1 MKKKKTILLILDGF
15 GLGKKTKK
23 NPIFA
28 ASTPVLDSLYKKFPH
43 SKLAAS
49 GEAVGLPKKVMG
61 NSEVGHLNI
70 GAGRCVAQDLVKINK
85 ACRDGSLAKNKILLE
100 AMSKAKKN
108 KRSLHFIGL
117 VSDAGVHSHIS
128 HLVKMCEIANT
139 QGVEN
144 IYVHALT
151 DGRDT
156 DPHSGYKYIKNLE
169 KSLKPFN
176 ARVVSVIG
184 RYFAMDRDKHWERIK
199 KAYDLLVHGKGKKFK
214 KASEAVLDSYA
225 NDVSDEFVTPRVI
238 TNEGDSLASRISK
251 DDVVICFNFRTERL
265 RQLTRALSQEDFP
278 SYKMNVLKLNYYTL
292 TEYGDFKNVKA
303 IFVKENVNKSL
314 GEILALNNLKQL
326 RIAETEKYAH
336 VTYFFSGGR
345 DKLFKGEERILINS
359 PRVATYD
366 LQPEMSAY
374 KINKAV
380 ITEIKKNKFDFICL
394 NFANGDMVG
403 HTGNFKAI
411 VKAVEVIDAC
421 LGEIIETAKE
431 NYDILVTADHGNA
444 EIALNEDGS
453 INTAHS
459 LNPVPLILVSEDY
472 KNIKD
477 GALCDIAPTILK
489 IMGMQKPKEMTG
501 KALI

>member
-15 GLGKKTKK
+15 GLGKRTKK

-43 SKLAAS
+43 SKLSAS
-49 GEAVGLPKKVMG
+49 GEAVGLPPKVMG

-70 GAGRCVAQDLVKINK
+70 GAGRCIPQDLVKINK
-85 ACRDGSLAKNKILLE
+85 ACQDGSLAKNKIFLE
-100 AMSKAKKN
+100 AISKAKKN

-117 VSDAGVHSHIS
+117 VSDAGVHSHLS
-128 HLVKMCEIANT
+128 HLIKMCEIASA
-139 QGVEN
+139 QGVKN

-156 DPHSGYKYIKNLE
+156 DPYSGHKYIKNLE

-176 ARVVSVIG
+176 AKIVSVIG

-199 KAYDLLVHGKGKKFK
+199 KAYDLLVHGKGKEFK
-214 KASEAVLDSYA
+214 KASEAVLDSYPEKI
-225 NDVSDEFVTPRVI
+225 SDEFISPRVI
-238 TNEGDSLASRISK
+238 AGEVDSAVSRISK
-251 DDVVICFNFRTERL
+251 DDVIICFNFRTERL
-265 RQLTRALSQEDFP
+265 RQLTRALSQENFP
-278 SYKMNVLKLNYYTL
+278 SYNMEALKLNYYTL
-292 TEYGDFKNVKA
+292 TEYGDFKKVKA
-303 IFVKENVNKSL
+303 IFVKDDVDKTL
-314 GEILALNNLKQL
+314 GEVLALNNLKQL

-345 DKLFKGEERILINS
+345 DKLFKGEERILIKS

-366 LQPEMSAY
+366 LQPEMSAF

-380 ITEIKKNKFDFICL
+380 ISEIKKNKFDFICL

-411 VKAVEVIDAC
+411 VKAVEVVDNC
-421 LGEIIETAKE
+421 LGDIVEAAKE

-444 EIALNEDGS
+444 EIALNADGS
-453 INTAHS
+453 INTSHS
-459 LNPVPLILVSEDY
+459 LNPVPLILVSDDY
-472 KNIKD
+472 KKIED
-477 GALCDIAPTILK
+477 GALCDIAPSVLK
-489 IMGMQKPKEMTG
+489 IMGIKKPKEMTG